1 MNAAH
6 FHLLLNHIPVV
17 GMFFALLLLAAAVAR
32 RSEELKKAALWALV
46 VVAGFA
52 VPTYLT
58 GEPAEMVI
66 MDLPDVTEAVVDQH
80 QDAAKIALAL
90 VSAGGIAALAGLVVW
105 RAKTVPHRFAVAL
118 LAWSV
123 AALGVL
129 GWTANLGG
137 KIRHTELRG
146 TSPAT
151 PAKPAKEHD

>member
-17 GMFFALLLLAAAVAR
+17 GAFFSLLLLAAAVAR

-46 VVAGFA
+46 VVAAFA
-52 VPTYLT
+52 IPTYLT

-80 QDAAKIALAL
+80 QDAAKVALAL
-90 VSAGGIAALAGLVVW
+90 VLAGGVAALAGLVVW
-105 RAKTVPHRFAVAL
+105 RAKAVPHWFAVAL

-123 AALGVL
+123 AVLGVL
-129 GWTANLGG
+129 AWTANLGG
-137 KIRHTELRG
+137 KIRHTELRSVAPV
-146 TSPAT
+146 T
-151 PAKPAKEHD
+151 PAKEHD

>member
-17 GMFFALLLLAAAVAR
+17 GTFFALLLLAGAVAR

-46 VVAGFA
+46 VVAAFA

-58 GEPAEMVI
+58 GEPAEMVV

-90 VSAGGIAALAGLVVW
+90 VLAGGVAALAGLVVL
-105 RAKTVPHRFAVAL
+105 RAKAVPHWFAVAL

-123 AALGVL
+123 AAMGVL

-146 TSPAT
+146 TAPAT
-151 PAKPAKEHD
+151 PAKPAKEHE

>member
-17 GMFFALLLLAAAVAR
+17 GAFFTLLLLAAAVAR

-46 VVAGFA
+46 LVAAFA

>member
-46 VVAGFA
+46 IVAAFA

-58 GEPAEMVI
+58 GEPAEMVV
-66 MDLPDVTEAVVDQH
+66 MELPDVTEAVVDRH
-80 QDAAKIALAL
+80 QDAAKLALAL
-90 VSAGGIAALAGLVVW
+90 VSAGGVAALAGLVV
-105 RAKTVPHRFAVAL
+105 RHAKTVPHWFAVAL

-123 AALGVL
+123 AAMGTLA
-129 GWTANLGG
+129 WTANLGG

-146 TSPAT
+146 AAPAA
-151 PAKPAKEHD
+151 PAKPATEHD